1 MSQTLNERAR
11 MSDPVRS
18 VQLLLDHVAGVQY
31 AGLPTSAKEAAR
43 RVFFDTLGVI
53 AGARQQPIALKLSEY
68 LRLSSE
74 SGAAT
79 AICASRKVSAATA
92 AFANG
97 SISHDLEL
105 DDIHQGTSLHV
116 AAVLVPV
123 ALAIGEE
130 TDAGAD
136 ELFLAMIRG
145 YEITCRLA
153 RSLDHEK
160 LFAAGFH
167 PTTVCGVIG
176 ASAVAAS
183 LLNLSAALFQQTVCL
198 AMSLSSGTMA
208 CKSEPDHY
216 AKSFQCGVAARNGV
230 IAAQLVHNGIQ
241 LDGDLSAAFCGTA
254 RAYTGTN
261 PDGDAL
267 TAHLGQRYEIT
278 LTSYKIY
285 PCCRCIHPLLDALEN
300 IRREAAVEPA
310 NVKSMKLSLYKRG
323 AISVD
328 DHMLR
333 THNARYAMAM
343 ALQRGVLTREL
354 FTEDVRMEEVTPLME
369 RIELFGDEELQ
380 KEWPEK
386 YPGIVTI
393 HTRDDK
399 TYTERVDYPRGTPE
413 NPIGMDELRDKFLM
427 VTTPVTGRERGV
439 ELAGLLLTR
448 DFKVREVIS
457 VLTGRG
463 TEDERSH

>member
-1 MSQTLNERAR
+1 MNDLA
-11 MSDPVRS
+11 RS
-18 VQLLLDHVAGVQY
+18 VELLLDHVAGFQY
-31 AGLPTSAKEAAR
+31 AGLPISAKEAAR

-74 SGAAT
+74 PGAST
-79 AICASRKVSAATA
+79 AICASRRVSTATA

-123 ALAIGEE
+123 AVAIGEE

-136 ELFLAMIRG
+136 DLFLALIRG
-145 YEITCRLA
+145 YEISCRLA

-183 LLNLSAALFQQTVCL
+183 LLNLSPALFRQTVYL

-230 IAAQLVHNGIQ
+230 IAAQLAHSGIK
-241 LDGDLSAAFCGTA
+241 LDGHLCAAFSGTA
-254 RAYTGTN
+254 HAYTGTS
-261 PDGDAL
+261 PDCSAL
-267 TAHLGQRYEIT
+267 IADLGQHYEIT
-278 LTSYKIY
+278 LTSHKIY

-300 IRREAAVEPA
+300 IRRKATIVPA

-328 DHMLR
+328 DHVLR

-354 FTEDVRMEEVTPLME
+354 FTEDVRMEEVMPLME
-369 RIELFGDEELQ
+369 RIELFADEELQ

-393 HTRDDK
+393 HSHDGKR
-399 TYTERVDYPRGTPE
+399 YTERVDYPRGTPE
-413 NPIGMDELRDKFLM
+413 NPIGTDELRDKFLM
-427 VTTPVTGRERGV
+427 VTTPVIGRDRGV
-439 ELAGLLLTR
+439 EAARLLLMR
-448 DFKVREVIS
+448 DFKVREVMS
-457 VLTGRG
+457 VLTGRS

>member
-1 MSQTLNERAR
+1 
-11 MSDPVRS
+11 MSDPVHS
-18 VQLLLDHVAGVQY
+18 VQLLLDHVAGLQY
-31 AGLPTSAKEAAR
+31 AGLPASVREAAR
-43 RVFFDTLGVI
+43 RVFFDTVGVI
-53 AGARQQPIALKLSEY
+53 AGARQQPIALKLGEY

-74 SGAAT
+74 SGAST
-79 AICASRKVSAATA
+79 ALCASRKVSTASA

-130 TDAGAD
+130 IDAGAND
-136 ELFLAMIRG
+136 LFLALIRG

-167 PTTVCGVIG
+167 PTTVCGVVG

-183 LLNLSAALFQQTVCL
+183 LLDFSTALLERTVCL

-208 CKSEPDHY
+208 CKSEPEHY

-230 IAAQLVHNGIQ
+230 IATQLVRSGIKF
-241 LDGDLSAAFCGTA
+241 DANLSAAFSGTA
-254 RAYTGTN
+254 RAYTGTS
-261 PDGDAL
+261 PDCNAL
-267 TAHLGQRYEIT
+267 TAQLGQRYEIA

-285 PCCRCIHPLLDALEN
+285 PCCRCIHPLLDALAN
-300 IRREAAVEPA
+300 IRRGAAIEPA
-310 NVKSMKLSLYKRG
+310 NVKSMQLVLYKRG

-328 DHMLR
+328 NHRLR
-333 THNARYAMAM
+333 THNARYVMAM

-354 FTEDVRMEEVTPLME
+354 FTEMVPMEQAAPLME
-369 RIELFGDEELQ
+369 RIELFADEELQ

-393 HTRDDK
+393 HTRDDQ

-413 NPIGMDELRDKFLM
+413 NPIGMDELRDKFLR
-427 VTTPVTGRERGV
+427 VTTPVIGRERGV
-439 ELAGLLLTR
+439 EAARLLLAR
-448 DFKVREVIS
+448 NFKAREIMS
-457 VLTGRG
+457 VLTDGG
-463 TEDERSH
+463 SQDARSH